1 MLSIR
6 GLGQK
11 PPNNKKYKLMFF
23 CFIFICLLCLCLT
36 VWICK
41 IFFIFYNMIQDFF
54 NLCILIH
61 LFLKHEDIINNWS
74 ICLRIIIT
82 LIKESKNK
90 NKVVLSLK
98 KIITIKKTKWVNNS
112 QASTLTYFSTCPFG
126 QLTKKST
133 CLTQSFS
140 CPKKLLK
147 KTKTRE

>member
-1 MLSIR
+1 M
-6 GLGQK
+6 
-11 PPNNKKYKLMFF
+11 
-23 CFIFICLLCLCLT
+23 
-36 VWICK
+36 
-41 IFFIFYNMIQDFF
+41 
-54 NLCILIH
+54 
-61 LFLKHEDIINNWS
+61 KHEDIINNWS

-140 CPKKLLK
+140 GPKKLLK